1 MAKKQSKIKPL
12 GSRVLIEPMSREEK
26 TEAGIFL
33 PSTADKERPEQ
44 GKVVAVGPGKKDKSG
59 TVIKPEVSKGD
70 IVIFSKYGPKEVKLD
85 EKEYLIADMD
95 DILAVIE

>member
-1 MAKKQSKIKPL
+1 M
-12 GSRVLIEPMSREEK
+12 
-26 TEAGIFL
+26 
-33 PSTADKERPEQ
+33 
-44 GKVVAVGPGKKDKSG
+44 GPGKKDKSG